1 MVSKNKF
8 LVSILVFDGVE
19 ELDFVGPLE
28 VFGMASRLAKRVKI
42 EVSTLGREKVPIRG
56 AHGLKFLPHESNHG
70 KKTPDVCIIPG
81 GPGAREGICDPSFI
95 RWVGRSIEGAPHVL
109 TICTGALVLAKMGL
123 LDGLSATT
131 HRDALGR
138 LKKLAPACHVVRN
151 VRFVDAG
158 RIVTAAGV
166 SAGIDASLHL
176 LERLFGK
183 GLSSGTAERMEYR
196 W

>member
-1 MVSKNKF
+1 MVSKVKF

-28 VFGMASRLAKRVKI
+28 VFGMASRLVKRVNI
-42 EVSTLGREKVPIRG
+42 EVSTLGRKKVPIRG
-56 AHGLKFLPHESNHG
+56 AHGLKFLPHESNRG
-70 KKTPDVCIIPG
+70 KRTPDVCIIPG
-81 GPGAREGICDPSFI
+81 GPGAREGISDPSFI
-95 RWVGRSIEGAPHVL
+95 RWVERSIEGVPYVMSV
-109 TICTGALVLAKMGL
+109 CTGALILAKMGF

-131 HRDALGR
+131 HRAALGR
-138 LKKLAPACHVVRN
+138 LKKLAPDCRVVRD
-151 VRFVDAG
+151 VRFVDSG

-183 GLSSGTAERMEYR
+183 GLSQRTAKRMEYR
-196 W
+196 C